1 MLGRRAVHHDWTAD
15 SLARNPGT
23 ERHETDTL
31 ADGRPAR
38 AGVTQ
43 SRDMTTERPTPARP
57 QEAGALIA
65 LLAAQLEEHAI
76 PLAPELLAQAVEGAL
91 EDDGRALLLVS
102 RDQGVPIAVAYLSF
116 QWTLE
121 RGGRVLWLEELFV
134 LPEHRGRGIG
144 QRLLEAALEVARAR
158 SCRSVE
164 LEVEASHARAA
175 NLYRRAGFRPL
186 DRVHWA
192 LALD

>member
-1 MLGRRAVHHDWTAD
+1 
-15 SLARNPGT
+15 
-23 ERHETDTL
+23 
-31 ADGRPAR
+31 
-38 AGVTQ
+38 
-43 SRDMTTERPTPARP
+43 MTTERPTPARP